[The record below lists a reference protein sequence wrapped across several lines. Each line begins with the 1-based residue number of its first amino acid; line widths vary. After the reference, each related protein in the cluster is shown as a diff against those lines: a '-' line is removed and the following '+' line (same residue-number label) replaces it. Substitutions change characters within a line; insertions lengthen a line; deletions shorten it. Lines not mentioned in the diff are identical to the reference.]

1 MISAHLIISINI
13 TAIIGCSSPP
23 KVQLTISQKKTGAGL
38 LRPGVWIQ
46 NPRVIWVWWSPSMRK
61 RWWVLDGPKGR
72 KSVAMVQPRASQGKC
87 QRRKS
92 QKKMRERRWSR
103 RTWRSW
109 KILRTCWSSWRV
121 AGGALQ
127 VVEDESDCWGFCSAR
142 SQRSVWNLAKPK
154 QGWWW
159 MHVDASSL
167 AGCKTQFSNLMDRD
181 WRSAKIL
188 SFTRQMTTGLGTR
201 LPSMEEQDR
210 RFHGFGAWPELRFA
224 AEWLAD
230 SNLNVDLK
238 RCTVYSCRVWMLLAS
253 GCTMVLGRGILSKR
267 MRDSKL

>member
-109 KILRTCWSSWRV
+109 KILQTCWSSWRV

-167 AGCKTQFSNLMDRD
+167 AGCKTQFPTWWTETGEVQKSCLSLAKWLLD
-181 WRSAKIL
+181 WAPASQHGRTGSEISWLRGMARIAVCCRVAC
-188 SFTRQMTTGLGTR
+188 RQQSQCG
-201 LPSMEEQDR
+201 S
-210 RFHGFGAWPELRFA
+210 
-224 AEWLAD
+224 
-230 SNLNVDLK
+230 K
-238 RCTVYSCRVWMLLAS
+238 KVYS
-253 GCTMVLGRGILSKR
+253 I
-267 MRDSKL
+267 